1 MMGCHVFAACL
12 TDAGKNRLQ
21 SVTSR
26 RLRAFTMDIS
36 QEEDVAQ
43 ATEYVSTQLPK
54 QEGTKLLRKLVAA

>member
-1 MMGCHVFAACL
+1 
-12 TDAGKNRLQ
+12 
-21 SVTSR
+21 
-26 RLRAFTMDIS
+26 MDIS